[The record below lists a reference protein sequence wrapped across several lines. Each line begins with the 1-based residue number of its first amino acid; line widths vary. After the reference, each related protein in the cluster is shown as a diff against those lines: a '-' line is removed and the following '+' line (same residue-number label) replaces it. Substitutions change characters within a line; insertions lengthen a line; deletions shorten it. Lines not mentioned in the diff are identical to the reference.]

1 LTAIR
6 GRVCARAKPV
16 TSVCGAGEW
25 VQGAM
30 ASKDPKNVVRLRA
43 YDSHA
48 LKCAAVAAALKDDIV
63 LDKVPLAVP
72 LKGVPLLT
80 AASGEEVCGSTDI
93 CDYLIKN
100 CTAKEGMEAIVGT
113 GDGNVGKSVS
123 DWLASSGPA
132 LETSA
137 VEWFSALVAG
147 KEAGGSEAEART
159 FLAQMNGTCEA
170 GKGVCGA
177 ISLADISTWA
187 GLYAGFG
194 PGGALPAGT
203 KAEYPKVAAW
213 FAFMSELKVCSN
225 AVAAVRC
232 RSAITL
238 LPPAAPKDPSAEKF
252 YITTAINYTN
262 GKPHMGHAYEAVT
275 SDIIARW
282 HRAYGR
288 QVFYMT
294 GTDEH
299 GQKIAETAT
308 REGVKPID
316 ICDKYAAEFQ
326 ELNKRLSISNDFYIR
341 TTMPM
346 HKALAQKLFI
356 KATDVGDIYLDT
368 YEGWYNVKEETFITE
383 NEAQLT
389 DYKDPASG
397 NPLEKRSEE
406 SY

>member
-1 LTAIR
+1 
-6 GRVCARAKPV
+6 
-16 TSVCGAGEW
+16 
-25 VQGAM
+25 
-30 ASKDPKNVVRLRA
+30 
-43 YDSHA
+43 
-48 LKCAAVAAALKDDIV
+48 
-63 LDKVPLAVP
+63 
-72 LKGVPLLT
+72 
-80 AASGEEVCGSTDI
+80 
-93 CDYLIKN
+93 
-100 CTAKEGMEAIVGT
+100 
-113 GDGNVGKSVS
+113 
-123 DWLASSGPA
+123 
-132 LETSA
+132 
-137 VEWFSALVAG
+137 
-147 KEAGGSEAEART
+147 
-159 FLAQMNGTCEA
+159 
-170 GKGVCGA
+170 
-177 ISLADISTWA
+177 
-187 GLYAGFG
+187 
-194 PGGALPAGT
+194 
-203 KAEYPKVAAW
+203 
-213 FAFMSELKVCSN
+213 MSELKVCSN

-238 LPPAAPKDPSAEKF
+238 LPPAAPKDPSDEKF

-397 NPLEKRSEE
+397 NPLS
-406 SY
+406 